1 MTASVNLQ
9 PIHDLIVQH
18 PVASVFT
25 VAVCLV
31 VIAAGLL
38 FCTSVRIN
46 NYYSSPVPFFT
57 FLDYRS
63 IFSRS
68 GMSSLA
74 FPFVYRPM

>member
-18 PVASVFT
+18 PVTSVFT

-38 FCTSVRIN
+38 FCTSVIK
-46 NYYSSPVPFFT
+46 
-57 FLDYRS
+57 DK
-63 IFSRS
+63 
-68 GMSSLA
+68 
-74 FPFVYRPM
+74 